1 MEKLVAKYKWKKQL
15 AASVLLL
22 LSFLLGPLVNGLSR
36 LGLRQTFAPLVAADD
51 AHHIDT
57 SRLSAEEVVERMLA
71 VVTAKL

>member
-1 MEKLVAKYKWKKQL
+1 
-15 AASVLLL
+15 
-22 LSFLLGPLVNGLSR
+22 
-36 LGLRQTFAPLVAADD
+36 VAADD